1 MVHRQQMSYSFGT
14 RPIEH
19 KLEGLEV

>member
-19 KLEGLEV
+19 ELEGLEV